1 MRGSPLDARSKFSF
15 FLFVGPRLSHPLCET
30 SLISLPNLSLGRGIE
45 TPNHFPLLTDMP
57 ILVLRNNE
65 QFGPFELD
73 ELTRYVQAGNFLL
86 TDYCWQEGWEEWRQ
100 LDFIVSLPAPTPVP
114 TPIPIASRAAP
125 RPSTRSSS
133 ASSSRLSRKTVF
145 VLGGM
150 LGLVLILFYYASP
163 YWTLYQLK
171 RAVDR
176 NDGVFV
182 ADRVDF
188 PQLRESFKGAVMAN
202 LAKEATKGEEDGMGA
217 LGAAFGAMMVGPMI
231 DALVTPEGL
240 IQMMQGRAMD
250 AMPDE
255 DSGTLETPSRAGG
268 NEAHEGGESEGGM
281 DVSNVGYETLNRF
294 CVTLAGGM
302 GGLAG
307 EKESFTILFSRRGLA
322 GWKLTGVR
330 IGPH

>member
-1 MRGSPLDARSKFSF
+1 
-15 FLFVGPRLSHPLCET
+15 
-30 SLISLPNLSLGRGIE
+30 
-45 TPNHFPLLTDMP
+45 MP

-73 ELTRYVQAGNFLL
+73 ELTRYVQAGNFLP

-100 LDFIVSLPAPTPVP
+100 LNSIVSLPAPIQ
-114 TPIPIASRAAP
+114 IPSRAAP
-125 RPSTRSSS
+125 RPSTSSSS

-145 VLGGM
+145 VLGGT
-150 LGLVLILFYYASP
+150 LGLVLILFYFASP

-202 LAKEATKGEEDGMGA
+202 LAKEATKGEEDGIEA
-217 LGAAFGAMMVGPMI
+217 LGAAFGAMMVGPMV
-231 DALVTPEGL
+231 DALITPEGL

-255 DSGTLETPSRAGG
+255 DPGTLETPSQAGG
-268 NEAHEGGESEGGM
+268 SEAQEGGESEGGM
-281 DVSNVGYETLNRF
+281 DVSSVGYETLNRF
-294 CVTLAGGM
+294 SVTIAGGM
-302 GGLAG
+302 GGFAA
-307 EKESFTILFSRRGLA
+307 EKGAFTLLFSRRGLA

-330 IGPH
+330 IGSY

>member
-1 MRGSPLDARSKFSF
+1 
-15 FLFVGPRLSHPLCET
+15 
-30 SLISLPNLSLGRGIE
+30 
-45 TPNHFPLLTDMP
+45 MP

-73 ELTRYVQAGNFLL
+73 ELTRYVQAGNFLP

-100 LDFIVSLPAPTPVP
+100 LDSIVSLPLPTPAPTP
-114 TPIPIASRAAP
+114 TPVPIASRAAP
-125 RPSTRSSS
+125 RPSTPSSTSSSS

-145 VLGGM
+145 VLGGT
-150 LGLVLILFYYASP
+150 LGLVLILFYFASP

-202 LAKEATKGEEDGMGA
+202 LAKEAAKGEEDDIGA
-217 LGAAFGAMMVGPMI
+217 LGAAFGAMMVGPMV
-231 DALVTPEGL
+231 DALITPEGL

-255 DSGTLETPSRAGG
+255 DPGTLETPSQAGG
-268 NEAHEGGESEGGM
+268 SEAQEGGESEGGM
-281 DVSNVGYETLNRF
+281 DVSSVGYETLNRF
-294 CVTLAGGM
+294 SVTIAGGM
-302 GGLAG
+302 GGFAG
-307 EKESFTILFSRRGLA
+307 EKGVFTLLFSRRGLA
-322 GWKLTGVR
+322 GWKLSGVR

>member
-1 MRGSPLDARSKFSF
+1 
-15 FLFVGPRLSHPLCET
+15 
-30 SLISLPNLSLGRGIE
+30 
-45 TPNHFPLLTDMP
+45 MP

-73 ELTRYVQAGNFLL
+73 ELTRYVQTGNFLL

-100 LDFIVSLPAPTPVP
+100 LDSIVSLPLTPPAPTP

-125 RPSTRSSS
+125 RPFTPSRIASSS

-145 VLGGM
+145 VLGGT
-150 LGLVLILFYYASP
+150 LGLVLILFYFASP

-202 LAKEATKGEEDGMGA
+202 LAKEAAKGEEDDIGA
-217 LGAAFGAMMVGPMI
+217 LGAAFGAMMVGPMV
-231 DALVTPEGL
+231 DALITPEGL

-255 DSGTLETPSRAGG
+255 DPGTLETPSQAGG
-268 NEAHEGGESEGGM
+268 IEAQEGGESEGGM
-281 DVSNVGYETLNRF
+281 DVSNMGYETLNRF
-294 CVTLAGGM
+294 SVTIAGGM

-307 EKESFTILFSRRGLA
+307 EKGLFTLLFSRRGLA